1 VTDRLLDTLA
11 RAYGPPQ
18 RRAVSEILL
27 AGAAQSAPLVDPLAG
42 LFSGAA
48 LILIDRDADTL
59 NAVCNELSG
68 GRLRPVR
75 GGLVDLLDLA
85 PGPYDLILI
94 RQPDIVQ
101 ASAAWQAGLRACAS
115 VLAGGG
121 TFVTTAESLA
131 DAAFLDRTLA
141 GLGLTLRAGSPYTP
155 EPVAFDGA
163 DRYILIHDA
172 ASPAP

>member
-1 VTDRLLDTLA
+1 VTDRLLDALA
-11 RAYGPPQ
+11 RAYEPPQ

-27 AGAAQSAPLVDPLAG
+27 AGAAKSAPLVDPLAG
-42 LFSGAA
+42 LFGAAA
-48 LILIDRDADTL
+48 LILIDRDTDAL

-75 GGLVDLLDLA
+75 GGLVDLFDLA

-94 RQPDIVQ
+94 RHPDIVHVR
-101 ASAAWQAGLRACAS
+101 AAWTAGLRACVSA
-115 VLAGGG
+115 LAEGG

-131 DAAFLDRTLA
+131 DAAFLDGVLT

-155 EPVAFDGA
+155 EPVALDGA

-172 ASPAP
+172 APPAP

>member
-1 VTDRLLDTLA
+1 VTDRLLDALA
-11 RAYGPPQ
+11 RAYEPPQ
-18 RRAVSEILL
+18 RRTVSEILL

-42 LFSGAA
+42 LFGGAA
-48 LILIDRDADTL
+48 LILIERDADAL
-59 NAVCNELSG
+59 NAVCNDATG

-75 GGLVDLLDLA
+75 SGLVDLPDLA
-85 PGPYDLILI
+85 PGPYDLIII
-94 RQPDIVQ
+94 RHPDIVY
-101 ASAAWQAGLRACAS
+101 ARAAWEAGLRACVS
-115 VLAGGG
+115 TLAGGG

-131 DAAFLDRTLA
+131 DAAFLDGALT

-155 EPVAFDGA
+155 EPVALDGA